1 MAKRLA
7 QSDWTA
13 QDLQSKREALG
24 MSKAEMARRVGVSYR
39 QYMYYER
46 GQTKISKGLESFVED
61 LLNPRGNDNNKS
73 QGTLSDFDK
82 DRITRLLNA
91 IHNYPTSNM
100 DERGQKILS
109 QCADEISALTKML
122 GESDD

>member
-24 MSKAEMARRVGVSYR
+24 MNKAEMARKLGVSYR

-61 LLNPRGNDNNKS
+61 LLNPKGNNNNKS

-91 IHNYPTSNM
+91 IHNYPTSDM

>member
-61 LLNPRGNDNNKS
+61 LLNPKGSDNNKS
-73 QGTLSDFDK
+73 QGTLSDFEK

-91 IHNYPTSNM
+91 LQNHPLDDLDDKT
-100 DERGQKILS
+100 QKILRQTS
-109 QCADEISALTKML
+109 EEIVLLLSKL
-122 GESDD
+122 SN

>member
-61 LLNPRGNDNNKS
+61 LLNPKGNDNNKS

-91 IHNYPTSNM
+91 VENHPLDDLDDKT
-100 DERGQKILS
+100 QKILRQTS
-109 QCADEISALTKML
+109 EEIVLLLSKLAN
-122 GESDD
+122 

>member
-13 QDLQSKREALG
+13 DDLKAKREALG
-24 MSKAEMARRVGVSYR
+24 MNKAEMSRRLGVTYR
-39 QYMYYER
+39 QYMYYENGHTR
-46 GQTKISKGLESFVED
+46 VSKGLEQFIND
-61 LLNPRGNDNNKS
+61 LLNPTGSDKEKP

-91 IHNYPTSNM
+91 IHNYPTSDM

>member
-61 LLNPRGNDNNKS
+61 LLNPKGNDNNKS

-91 IHNYPTSNM
+91 IHNYPTSDM

>member
-24 MSKAEMARRVGVSYR
+24 MNKAEMARKLGVSYR

-61 LLNPRGNDNNKS
+61 LLNPKGNNNNKS

-91 IHNYPTSNM
+91 LQNHPLDDLDDKT
-100 DERGQKILS
+100 QKILRQTS
-109 QCADEISALTKML
+109 EEIVLLLSKL
-122 GESDD
+122 SN

>member
-61 LLNPRGNDNNKS
+61 LLNPKGNDNNKS

-91 IHNYPTSNM
+91 VQNHPLDDLDDKT
-100 DERGQKILS
+100 QKILRQTS
-109 QCADEISALTKML
+109 EEIVLLLSKLAN
-122 GESDD
+122 

>member
-61 LLNPRGNDNNKS
+61 LLNPKGNDNNKS

-91 IHNYPTSNM
+91 IHNYPTSDM
-100 DERGQKILS
+100 DKRGQKILS

>member
-61 LLNPRGNDNNKS
+61 LLNPKGNDNNKP

-91 IHNYPTSNM
+91 IHNYPTSDM

>member
-61 LLNPRGNDNNKS
+61 LLNPKGNDNNKS
-73 QGTLSDFDK
+73 QGTLSDFEK

-91 IHNYPTSNM
+91 LQNHPLDDLDDKT
-100 DERGQKILS
+100 QKILRQTS
-109 QCADEISALTKML
+109 EEIVLLLSKL
-122 GESDD
+122 SN

>member
-61 LLNPRGNDNNKS
+61 LLNPKGNNNNKS

-91 IHNYPTSNM
+91 IHNYPTSDM